1 MVSVTREEI
10 NVLIELQNIDVES
23 IRIQAFLDGIQPKVD
38 QLDEHIKEVE
48 QTIIE
53 KESVIS
59 ELKKEYR
66 SRESDVQDNQERIR
80 RNNEKLVSVKT
91 NKEYHAILKE
101 NEELL
106 RKNSGIE
113 DDMLQKL
120 EFLENEEASILEDKT
135 ALQKMKDETTEEI
148 STLNKKEALEREK
161 LTSLLSSWETIEKK
175 VEPEVMKRFRIARE
189 QTNGNA
195 ITSVKNAICQGC
207 HLNIPPQMFNELQRC
222 DRLELC
228 PRCYR
233 IIYWEE

>member
-1 MVSVTREEI
+1 MVSVTKEQI
-10 NVLIELQNIDVES
+10 GVLRELQNIDVES
-23 IRIQAFLDGIQPKVD
+23 IRIKTFLDNIQPKVD

-48 QTIIE
+48 QTIME
-53 KESVIS
+53 KESMIS
-59 ELKKEYR
+59 EMKKEYR

-113 DDMLQKL
+113 DEMLQKL
-120 EFLENEEASILEDKT
+120 DFLEKEEAAISEAKS
-135 ALQKMKDETTEEI
+135 ALQALTDETTEEI
-148 STLNKKEALEREK
+148 AALNKKGKTEQAK
-161 LTSLLSSWETIEKK
+161 LKTLVSSWEKNQKT
-175 VEPEVMKRFRIARE
+175 VEPEVLKRFKIARE

-195 ITSVKNAICQGC
+195 VTAVKNAICQGC
-207 HLNIPPQMFNELQRC
+207 HMNIPPQMFNELQRC
-222 DRLELC
+222 NTLELC